1 MFAGWYDSFMIVTLT
16 GPTASGKT
24 SIARRLL
31 EEIPDSS
38 MVLSLT
44 TRAPRPTDVPGEYRY
59 VTHEEFENLNKQNL
73 FEWSVPHKD
82 QWYGT
87 LKETLHETISNPNRV
102 WIMILVLDAVATAR
116 TFLQKHDALSHHKPF
131 FILVPDDER
140 LARAQKRDGSDA
152 VIKLGNAEINW
163 SAWADETG
171 VPFIRI
177 ENKEGELERSVAEIR
192 EAIKQ

>member
-1 MFAGWYDSFMIVTLT
+1 MIVTIT

-31 EEIPDSS
+31 EEIPGSS

-44 TRAPRPTDVPGEYRY
+44 TRAPRPTDAQGEYRY
-59 VTHEEFENLNKQNL
+59 VTHEEFENLKNQNL
-73 FEWSVPHKD
+73 FEWAVPHKD

-87 LKETLHETISNPNRV
+87 LKETLHEAISNPDRV
-102 WIMILVLDAVATAR
+102 WIMILVLDAVTTIR
-116 TFLQKHDALSHHKPF
+116 TYLQKHDALEQHKPF

-140 LARAQKRDGSDA
+140 LVRAQKRDGSDA

-163 SAWADETG
+163 SEWADKTG
-171 VPFIRI
+171 VPFVRI
-177 ENKEGELERSVAEIR
+177 ENREGELERSVEEIR
-192 EAIKQ
+192 AVIKH

>member
-1 MFAGWYDSFMIVTLT
+1 MIITLT

-31 EEIPDSS
+31 EEIPGSS

-59 VTHEEFENLNKQNL
+59 VTHEEFHDLNKRGL
-73 FEWSVPHKD
+73 FEWAVPHKE

-87 LKETLHETISNPNRV
+87 LKETLNEAISNPQHA
-102 WIMILVLDAVATAR
+102 WIMILVLDAVTTAR
-116 TFLQKHDALSHHKPF
+116 TFLKKHDALEQHKPF

-140 LARAQKRDGSDA
+140 LVRAKKRDGNDA
-152 VIKLGNAEINW
+152 VIKAGQAKEINW

-171 VPFIRI
+171 TPFIRI
-177 ENKEGELERSVAEIR
+177 ENREGELEHSVVEILNAVKI
-192 EAIKQ
+192 EQQDQ